1 MARRVKRS
9 CNRSIL
15 SLMDEKTSQDERDA
29 SGIDVLIVDDA
40 ALIRHRFAAMLQR
53 IRGVATIREAAS
65 VEEGIARAEERAP
78 DLLLLDISMP
88 GGSGLDVLPVVKKLD
103 RPPVVAVLTNYPY
116 DEYRLRCAEL
126 GADYFFDKT
135 SEFHKVAEL
144 VRVMVRSDPGAA

>member
-1 MARRVKRS
+1 M
-9 CNRSIL
+9 NET
-15 SLMDEKTSQDERDA
+15 MQQQEFDP

-40 ALIRHRFAAMLQR
+40 ALIRHRFVTILRR

-65 VEEGIARAEERAP
+65 VAEGIQRTEERPP

-88 GGSGLDVLPVVKKLD
+88 GGSGLDVLQAVKRLE

-116 DEYRLRCAEL
+116 DEYRLRCTEL
-126 GADYFFDKT
+126 GADHFFDKT

-144 VRVMVRSDPGAA
+144 VRVMIRSDPPER